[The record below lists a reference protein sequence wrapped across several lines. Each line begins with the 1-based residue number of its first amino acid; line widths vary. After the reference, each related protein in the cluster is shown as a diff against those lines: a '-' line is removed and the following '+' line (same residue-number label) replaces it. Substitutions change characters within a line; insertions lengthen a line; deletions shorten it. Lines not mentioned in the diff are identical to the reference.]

1 MFNNNTPNELDK
13 KNFLYSYG
21 FGLVDAIVS
30 LSLLSAVITYGIYFA
45 STRLNTAYNSN
56 LTTSVNKE
64 IERDIERLK
73 SDFWGMYFE
82 ESADCQGEY
91 CQWNGEPL
99 TYDTCSDFTEDIVNL
114 NSWNIEKKF
123 SNLMIQ
129 SWKPGQKRSKVFT
142 GQPVTIS
149 REIQVNSP
157 LDEEYLNKTVAS
169 INYRVKWSENDI
181 HWLSIS
187 LSPEA
192 NSWCKSLI

>member
-82 ESADCQGEY
+82 ESDACQGEY